1 MNDKAAREFVVDIFD
16 EVNEDLR
23 AERAQ
28 KLLMRYGGVIVAVA
42 IAIVGAAGAWQ
53 AWHWW
58 QAKQDSAA
66 ATAYV
71 GVMGTADSTT
81 PSGIAARPGTAAA
94 LEGIATNA
102 PEGYRILARLRAAAL
117 KSDLG
122 DAAGAAALW
131 DQVAGDTSAP
141 PVLRDLAS
149 LLWAEHQV
157 DHGDPALVAA
167 RLQAL
172 AAPGGTWRAMA
183 QEQLALLDLR
193 QGKNDAAKDTL
204 RKLADDV
211 TAPSGVR
218 GRASSLV
225 SKLGG

>member
-1 MNDKAAREFVVDIFD
+1 MVDIFD

-28 KLLMRYGGVIVAVA
+28 KLLMRYGGLIVLVA
-42 IAIVGAAGAWQ
+42 IGIVGAAGTWQ
-53 AWHWW
+53 AWRWW
-58 QAKQDSAA
+58 QSKQDTTAA
-66 ATAYV
+66 AAYV
-71 GVMGTADSTT
+71 SVMTAADSTT
-81 PSGIAARPGTAAA
+81 PSGVAGRPGTVAA
-94 LEGIATNA
+94 LDRIAANA
-102 PEGYRILARLRAAAL
+102 PHGYQILARLRAAAL
-117 KSDLG
+117 KADTG
-122 DAAGAAALW
+122 DAAGASALW
-131 DQVAGDTSAP
+131 DQVAGDTSAD

-172 AAPGGTWRAMA
+172 AVPGATWRAMA

-193 QGKNDAAKDTL
+193 QGKSDQAKDTL
-204 RKLADDV
+204 RKLSDDV

>member
-1 MNDKAAREFVVDIFD
+1 MVDIFD

-28 KLLMRYGGVIVAVA
+28 KLLMRYGGVIVVVA
-42 IAIVGAAGAWQ
+42 IAILGAAGGWQ

-58 QAKQDSAA
+58 QSKQDTAA
-66 ATAYV
+66 AAAYV
-71 GVMGTADSTT
+71 SVMAAADSTT
-81 PSGIAARPGTAAA
+81 PSGVAARPATVAA
-94 LEGIATNA
+94 LDRIAANA
-102 PEGYRILARLRAAAL
+102 PQGYRILARLRAAAL
-117 KSDLG
+117 KADMG
-122 DAAGAAALW
+122 DTVGASMLW
-131 DQVAGDTSAP
+131 DQVAGDTSAD

-149 LLWAEHQV
+149 LLWAEHQI

-172 AAPGGTWRAMA
+172 AVPGGTWRAMA

-193 QGKNDAAKDTL
+193 QGKSDQAKEAL
-204 RKLADDV
+204 RKLSDDV